1 MYLKLNNIINFFKE
15 LLNGITNIFI
25 LFIGV
30 NLYLNEE
37 LSIQTLIT
45 FNYLYPYFT
54 NYLNNLFDLYN
65 EYSYMSNSIKRL
77 NNLFDVESISL
88 DKSNLI
94 VNGDIIFNN
103 VSFKY
108 TDKLI
113 LNNISFRIKDKEK
126 VLLIGSSGTGKST
139 ILKLL
144 FKYYQIERNY
154 ISINNNDINDYKIM
168 DIRSNIVYISQN
180 EKLFNDTIKSNII
193 LDSNV
198 SEEEFLN
205 VVKLTKTDEIIKDDL
220 LGYNKIVEE
229 DAINLSGG
237 QRQKITLS
245 RALLRKSKIILIDEG
260 LNQIDINT
268 ERIILKSIFEY
279 YKNTTFI
286 IVSHR
291 LNNMDLFDKVLSL
304 ENNSINVLERNDSY
318 YE

>member
-1 MYLKLNNIINFFKE
+1 
-15 LLNGITNIFI
+15 
-25 LFIGV
+25 
-30 NLYLNEE
+30 
-37 LSIQTLIT
+37 
-45 FNYLYPYFT
+45 
-54 NYLNNLFDLYN
+54 
-65 EYSYMSNSIKRL
+65 
-77 NNLFDVESISL
+77 
-88 DKSNLI
+88 
-94 VNGDIIFNN
+94 
-103 VSFKY
+103 
-108 TDKLI
+108 
-113 LNNISFRIKDKEK
+113 
-126 VLLIGSSGTGKST
+126 
-139 ILKLL
+139 
-144 FKYYQIERNY
+144 
-154 ISINNNDINDYKIM
+154 M

-237 QRQKITLS
+237 QRQKIILS

-268 ERIILKSIFEY
+268 ERIILKNIFKY

-304 ENNSINVLERNDSY
+304 ENNNINVLERNDSY